1 MFVFY
6 ERPPSW
12 YFYWTKISEVEDFYI
27 ICYSAE
33 FKTLKVLFPHLRIPR
48 IHHVVVIDL
57 LKLKDLA
64 VPQLSPFL
72 KSICNSLS

>member
-1 MFVFY
+1 
-6 ERPPSW
+6 
-12 YFYWTKISEVEDFYI
+12 
-27 ICYSAE
+27 
-33 FKTLKVLFPHLRIPR
+33 LFPHLRIPR